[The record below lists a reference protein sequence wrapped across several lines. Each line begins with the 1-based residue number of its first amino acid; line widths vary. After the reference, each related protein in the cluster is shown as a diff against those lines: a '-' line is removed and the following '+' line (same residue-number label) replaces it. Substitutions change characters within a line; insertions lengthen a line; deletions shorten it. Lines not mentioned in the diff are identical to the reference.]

1 MNRNQDLLCK
11 TGYNARDLM
20 RDREKEKGERIGEKQ
35 SESERVRRIGQRIR
49 ERGGRKVEEKERER

>member
-11 TGYNARDLM
+11 AGYNARDLM